1 MEVGG
6 ELHAPAVLPPDRNP
20 RYPLSHCRCIAITIC
35 TSALDH
41 TISGEGGGRKRLLN
55 FRECVERF
63 DQRLDG
69 NRDY

>member
-35 TSALDH
+35 TSALDQ
-41 TISGEGGGRKRLLN
+41 TISGEGGGGEK
-55 FRECVERF
+55 
-63 DQRLDG
+63 
-69 NRDY
+69 DY